1 MNRRTQIIRSALGL
15 ASAMFAA
22 AAACAATAQFEVVGK
37 DGQALTDAIV
47 IVEAVSG
54 AKPPVPPAQT
64 LLIDQRKK
72 QFVPTVTLAPLGS
85 KLLFTNQ
92 DNYDHH
98 VVGRPGG
105 IAAFTANA
113 PAVFEL
119 RLSARSDGKST
130 DRAEVLADKLG
141 VLDLNCNIHG
151 SMRGFVYVTDSAWT
165 ARTDEQGR
173 ATLTDLPEGAVRVR
187 VWHPEQIVESPPLTA
202 QLASVSVVKVP
213 TQVTPRRRQR

>member
-1 MNRRTQIIRSALGL
+1 MNKHNPIIPLACGL
-15 ASAMFAA
+15 ASVLFAA
-22 AAACAATAQFEVVGK
+22 TAACAATAQFEVVDK

-54 AKPPVPPAQT
+54 AKPPVPPPQT
-64 LLIDQRKK
+64 LVIDQRKK

-85 KLLFTNQ
+85 KLLFSNQ

-105 IAAFTANA
+105 IGAFIANA

-130 DRAEVLADKLG
+130 DRAELLADKLG

-173 ATLTDLPEGAVRVR
+173 ATLADLPEGAVRVR

-202 QLASVSVVKVP
+202 QLASVSVIKVA
-213 TQVTPRRRQR
+213 TQVISRRRHR